1 MGNYKPNYKKG
12 WKAYNK
18 LNLLIYFIGQMPTN
32 VLPRYLLA
40 TNTES
45 ARTILEVFPVIVTLV
60 LLEMVSFVTVSA
72 QSFQISFKFCS
83 VLLRFDGVSLYPAL
97 PHWNAQNI
105 AKLSSMNWNRIVTS
119 SRWIDLVQQLRTLC
133 LIKDCCSFN
142 KAIHYFVK
150 KIFEQELF
158 CQTYSWL

>member
-1 MGNYKPNYKKG
+1 
-12 WKAYNK
+12 
-18 LNLLIYFIGQMPTN
+18 MPTN

-72 QSFQISFKFCS
+72 QSFRISFKFCS

-97 PHWNAQNI
+97 PHWNALSI
-105 AKLSSMNWNRIVTS
+105 AKLSSMN
-119 SRWIDLVQQLRTLC
+119 
-133 LIKDCCSFN
+133 
-142 KAIHYFVK
+142 
-150 KIFEQELF
+150 
-158 CQTYSWL
+158 